1 MTLTNQWTKNNGST
15 FVTEGSTIRVGR
27 MHYFNVQPA
36 TLIQLG
42 YIQKCI
48 EQVAP
53 EQLPSYTDGP
63 VFYEDYQRNLYVHY
77 EALQPEPE
85 PEPENE

>member
-27 MHYFNVQPA
+27 KHYFNVQPA

-42 YIQKCI
+42 YIQKGI
-48 EQVAP
+48 EYVPAA
-53 EQLPSYTDGP
+53 ELPNYTDGQ
-63 VFYEDYQRNLYVHY
+63 VYYEDYQRNFYVHY
-77 EALQPEPE
+77 EEEYIPE
-85 PEPENE
+85 PEPENQ